1 MTERV
6 PWFTC
11 YPDRL
16 LGALAS
22 MQPSVGYTYVVMLL
36 RIYECGG
43 ACPDSLDA
51 ITKRV
56 GHNKRIV
63 SDALDNL
70 FKAGRLH
77 RAAEGIRNPVADRVL
92 AEQKEFLERRKRS
105 GQRGAFARWKKPE
118 QKQQKANGKTNA
130 NAMRDDGYLPLQVP
144 EQEDKKVSTPI
155 SSARAA
161 IATRADRERELFRR
175 GKEVLGRNAGGLI
188 TRLLKSLAF
197 DVDGV
202 ARVVEDAS
210 QKFDPREYFAG
221 AIQAAERRTK
231 RETIADVWDSLDGL
245 QGRLESDADNQGG
258 AADNRLLPP
267 R

>member
-1 MTERV
+1 MTAKF
-6 PWFTC
+6 PWFRC
-11 YPDRL
+11 YADKL
-16 LGALAS
+16 LGALAG
-22 MQPSVGYTYVVMLL
+22 MQPSVGYTYVIMLL

-43 ACPDSLDA
+43 ACPDSLDTLA
-51 ITKRV
+51 KRI
-56 GHNKRIV
+56 GHNKRVV
-63 SDALDNL
+63 SDALNQL
-70 FKAGRLH
+70 FEAGRLQ
-77 RAAEGIRNPVADRVL
+77 RSAEGIRNPVADQVL
-92 AEQKEFLERRKRS
+92 AEQKEFLESRKRS

-118 QKQQKANGKTNA
+118 RKQQKANGTA
-130 NAMRDDGYLPLQVP
+130 IGLPMAKHGDSELELDLERV
-144 EQEDKKVSTPI
+144 DKNRTTPI
-155 SSARAA
+155 SSA
-161 IATRADRERELFRR
+161 IASRADRERELFRR
-175 GKEVLGRNAGGLI
+175 GKEVLGRNAGGMI